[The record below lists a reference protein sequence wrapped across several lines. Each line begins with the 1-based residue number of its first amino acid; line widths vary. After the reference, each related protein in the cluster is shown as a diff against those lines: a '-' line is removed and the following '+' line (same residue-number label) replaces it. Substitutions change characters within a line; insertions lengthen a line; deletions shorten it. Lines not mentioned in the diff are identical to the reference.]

1 MQKFFRF
8 FLFAALLPFGMAAQ
22 EPESPSQTTKPE
34 VQSTAP
40 HHINAPVAQSTQ
52 QSGHDV
58 QDGQGIQ
65 DTKHGGHHEAH
76 PKGESGEHDE
86 HGVHGEA
93 HHEEPVLLFGVELGP
108 TAQFLLKLFN
118 VLIFCGLLIWMLKG
132 VLGAAFKARTKEI
145 ETKLAQ
151 SEKDRAEGEAQIR
164 ELEAKMAGLQA
175 ELGGIMA
182 KAEADAETEK
192 QRILESARL
201 EAEQLLATANAEI
214 EYQRRLAENELKGL
228 IANLAVEG
236 AEKRIQQQM
245 QGESVARVMDM
256 AIEQIG
262 GAD

>member
-1 MQKFFRF
+1 MQKLFKS
-8 FLFAALLPFGMAAQ
+8 FLFLAATIALAAQHSESLAAQ
-22 EPESPSQTTKPE
+22 E
-34 VQSTAP
+34 
-40 HHINAPVAQSTQ
+40 HGVAQTKITSSQEAGDAAKNDVHATATAEAQ
-52 QSGHDV
+52 ESSGH
-58 QDGQGIQ
+58 
-65 DTKHGGHHEAH
+65 
-76 PKGESGEHDE
+76 
-86 HGVHGEA
+86 HGE
-93 HHEEPVLLFGVELGP
+93 PVFLFGKRLGP
-108 TAQFLLKLFN
+108 TAQFMLKLLN

-132 VLGAAFKARTKEI
+132 VLGAAFKARANEI

-182 KAEADAETEK
+182 KAEADAEAEK
-192 QRILESARL
+192 QHILEAARQ
-201 EAEQLLATANAEI
+201 EAEQILATAHSEI
-214 EYQRRLAENELKGL
+214 EYQRRLAEKELRGL

-245 QGESVARVMDM
+245 QGENVARVMDL